1 MPDSIHDLPLGDPSG
16 RHARGGFEYQDH
28 IGASYCL
35 HMLAAGTLKEIWFES
50 HDDITLIWRNGD
62 GLSHCEFVQV
72 KFVDRVWTL
81 GGLTGRTNREPG
93 TSILEKSLAQNI
105 YAEPC
110 SFRLVTSRDA
120 CRELRCLRFPI
131 GSPERVAAQD
141 ELAAAH
147 ETITNTFSRADSP
160 PTPEALEEWLTNC
173 VWEEKESTLEGLE
186 AINLLSMEPVMARLG
201 IRLKPENRDRLYD
214 LLMRKISKASHKRPF
229 ASRSVFKLTQAELQ
243 DWMRENARELVNGPN
258 PADKLG
264 SKLEEAG
271 VPMADI
277 DAARELKRMYNAE
290 RRDNDFCEPD
300 DLKAMEAIILG
311 KVNMLQRKQYN
322 PATEETPLG
331 FYNTCVTTAVEQL
344 SRRRFVDEN
353 GEMLIDEWVAE
364 GYLYEVVDRCQLR
377 FRNQF

>member
-1 MPDSIHDLPLGDPSG
+1 MPQSIHNSPLGDPSG

-35 HMLAAGTLKEIWFES
+35 QMLGAATLREVWFES
-50 HDDITLIWRNGD
+50 HDDITLLWQNGD
-62 GLSHCEFVQV
+62 GRAHCEFVQV
-72 KFVDRVWTL
+72 KFVDKVWTL
-81 GGLTGRTNREPG
+81 GGLTGRTKKTPG

-131 GSPERVAAQD
+131 GSAERTAAQPD
-141 ELAAAH
+141 IALALAA
-147 ETITNTFSRADSP
+147 ITDSYGTAAGAP
-160 PTPEALEEWLTNC
+160 ATAAVSDWLTNC
-173 VWEEKESTLEGLE
+173 VWDEKESSLEGLE
-186 AINLLSMEPVMARLG
+186 AVNILALEAVLDSLG
-201 IRLKPENRDRLYD
+201 IRLKPENRNRLYD

-229 ASRSVFKLTQAELQ
+229 ATRQVFKITQTGL
-243 DWMRENARELVNGPN
+243 REWLHVSARELTNGPN

-264 SKLEEAG
+264 SKLSEAG
-271 VPMADI
+271 VPDADI
-277 DAARELKRMYNAE
+277 DAAKELKRLYNAE

-311 KVNMLQRKQYN
+311 KMNMLQRKQYN
-322 PATEETPLG
+322 PATEEPPLA
-331 FYNTCVTTAVEQL
+331 FFTTCLTTAVEQL
-344 SRRRFVDEN
+344 TKRRFVDED
-353 GEMLIDEWVAE
+353 GELLIDEWVAQ
-364 GYLYEVVDRCQLR
+364 GYLYEIVDRCQLR

>member
-1 MPDSIHDLPLGDPSG
+1 
-16 RHARGGFEYQDH
+16 
-28 IGASYCL
+28 
-35 HMLAAGTLKEIWFES
+35 
-50 HDDITLIWRNGD
+50 
-62 GLSHCEFVQV
+62 
-72 KFVDRVWTL
+72 
-81 GGLTGRTNREPG
+81 
-93 TSILEKSLAQNI
+93 
-105 YAEPC
+105 
-110 SFRLVTSRDA
+110 
-120 CRELRCLRFPI
+120 
-131 GSPERVAAQD
+131 
-141 ELAAAH
+141 
-147 ETITNTFSRADSP
+147 
-160 PTPEALEEWLTNC
+160 
-173 VWEEKESTLEGLE
+173 
-186 AINLLSMEPVMARLG
+186 MARLG

>member
-1 MPDSIHDLPLGDPSG
+1 MPDSIHDQPLGDPSG

-28 IGASYCL
+28 IGANYCL
-35 HMLAAGTLKEIWFES
+35 NMLATGALKEVWFES
-50 HDDITLIWRNGD
+50 HDDITLIWQNGD
-62 GLSHCEFVQV
+62 EVAQCEFVQV

-81 GGLTGRTNREPG
+81 GSLTGRTNREPG
-93 TSILEKSLAQNI
+93 TSILEKSLAQNK

-120 CRELRCLRFPI
+120 CPELRCLRFPI
-131 GSPERVAAQD
+131 GSPERAFAQD
-141 ELAAAH
+141 KLAAAH
-147 ETITNTFSRADSP
+147 ETITNSFSRAALP
-160 PTPEALEEWLTNC
+160 PSPEALEGWLTNC
-173 VWEEKESTLEGLE
+173 VWEERESTLEGLE
-186 AINLLSMEPVMARLG
+186 AINLLAMEPAMERLG

-243 DWMRENARELVNGPN
+243 DWMRENARELINGPN

-271 VPMADI
+271 VPLADI

-322 PATEETPLG
+322 PATEETPLS

-344 SRRRFVDEN
+344 SKRRFVDEN